1 MVTSEVERFFGSQSL
16 RVPRPHPDA
25 SHLASCE
32 MATAH
37 TAALCSSFPPTS
49 AKCST
54 SQILKNRSLPPLRSV
69 LPSAENFKDLT
80 WLECPGNRPTSLPDS
95 TSNNSME
102 PSINPSAATR
112 SLGERSTLVTLLISP

>member
-25 SHLASCE
+25 SYLASCE

-54 SQILKNRSLPPLRSV
+54 SQILKNRSLPLLRSV
-69 LPSAENFKDLT
+69 LPSAKNFKDVT
-80 WLECPGNRPTSLPDS
+80 WLACPGNLATAFLDLV
-95 TSNNSME
+95 SNNSMD
-102 PSINPSAATR
+102 
-112 SLGERSTLVTLLISP
+112 TLI